1 MTTQQLKQEVVK
13 ALDQV
18 PDEVLS
24 ELLVYLHSLQG
35 KDEASIQRARHLRTI
50 LIEDSALLKALAE

>member
-24 ELLVYLHSLQG
+24 EHLTYLLSLQG

-50 LIEDSALLKALAE
+50 LSEDSALLKALAQ

>member
-13 ALDQV
+13 ALYQV

-24 ELLVYLHSLQG
+24 ELLIYLHSLQG

-50 LIEDSALLKALAE
+50 FTEDSALLKALAE

>member
-24 ELLVYLHSLQG
+24 ELLIYLHSLQG
-35 KDEASIQRARHLRTI
+35 KDEANIQRARHLRTI
-50 LIEDSALLKALAE
+50 FSED

>member
-18 PDEVLS
+18 PDTVL
-24 ELLVYLHSLQG
+24 EDLLKYLQSLQG
-35 KDEASIQRARHLRTI
+35 KDEASVQRARHLSAI
-50 LIEDSALLKALAE
+50 FNDDSVLLKALAQ